1 MKVEE
6 VQVENASGYRGKQLD
21 VPSVVATIEFRE
33 LKLRYG
39 TGEQWQNIVESFGVV
54 YVTSITRDGC
64 SGCIEQKPLFRELAS
79 RMVKDTPDI
88 VRFSNI
94 HIRYS
99 EADSSESPEAKKAL
113 RHGAYP
119 TYTICQVE
127 VRSLGTIPCNL
138 PYDGRI
144 GETSKRGV
152 QPSGILQG
160 RRGSPSQILKRA
172 NRDILGYQSYF
183 LESRRV

>member
-119 TYTICQVE
+119 TYTIYVKSRFGPLELYRAIYPTMEELEKQVNE
-127 VRSLGTIPCNL
+127 AFSLAEYYKADAEAL
-138 PYDGRI
+138 VK
-144 GETSKRGV
+144 S
-152 QPSGILQG
+152 
-160 RRGSPSQILKRA
+160 
-172 NRDILGYQSYF
+172 
-183 LESRRV
+183 